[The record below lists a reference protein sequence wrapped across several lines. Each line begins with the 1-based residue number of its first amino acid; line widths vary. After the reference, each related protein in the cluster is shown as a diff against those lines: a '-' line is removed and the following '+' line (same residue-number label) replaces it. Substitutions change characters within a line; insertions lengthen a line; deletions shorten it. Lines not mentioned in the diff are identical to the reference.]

1 MFGCKTGAKGREGVA
16 GVVGIQGSSQ
26 ALTSYPECIFCLIP
40 KSNSYLAAEI
50 LVHTYEALLT
60 ERERKGELIL

>member
-1 MFGCKTGAKGREGVA
+1 MFGLRTGAKGQACVA
-16 GVVGIQGSSQ
+16 GVVGIQRSSQ